1 MSYPATF
8 QQTNPTMTDADIKYY
23 LKKLEFP
30 ICAKEAL
37 VAIGKVKI
45 NNNL

>member
-1 MSYPATF
+1 MSYPPVI
-8 QQTNPTMTDADIKYY
+8 QSTNHSMTDADIKYY

-37 VAIGKVKI
+37 VAIGEVIELLSK
-45 NNNL
+45 